1 MAPWTGT
8 LRIGTRGSRLA
19 LWQAQHA
26 RALLQR
32 AWPGLATELVVIRS
46 QGDRQSGA
54 IKPPP
59 GGGFFTAALTEALR
73 EGDVDLAVHSL
84 KDLPTAPQP
93 GLTIGA
99 IPRRGAVADVL
110 VSRDGL
116 PLARLAMGAVI
127 GTGSPRRVAQ
137 LRHHRPDLEFV
148 PLRGNVHTRVRRL
161 LEADSPC
168 DALVLAE
175 AGLLRLG
182 LESCIS
188 ERLSPELMLP
198 PPGQG
203 ALALQCRDEDPLLR
217 LLAPLDHAPTR
228 QAVNAERSFLASL
241 ASGCSAP
248 VASLATVFDERLQIR
263 GRVLA
268 ADGSR
273 MIELTLEDSMDND
286 QRLGQ
291 RLAKLAFGQGA
302 ADLVGL
308 P

>member
-1 MAPWTGT
+1 MATWTGT

-32 AWPGLATELVVIRS
+32 AWPGLATDLVVIRS
-46 QGDRQSGA
+46 QGDRQPGA

-116 PLARLAMGAVI
+116 SLARLAMGAVI

-228 QAVNAERSFLASL
+228 QAVNAERSFLTDL

-248 VASLATVFDERLQIR
+248 VASLATVVDERLKLR

-273 MIELTLEDSMDND
+273 MIELTLEDSMNND

-291 RLAKLAFGQGA
+291 RLAEMALGQGA